1 MFEFALEQIR
11 RTQFFENTL
20 ARFLFRHTARHRLF
34 VLLGEMLRE
43 LFNDFCFAH
52 GRQPQLRQP
61 RSDFDFEIRHV
72 LPP

>member
-20 ARFLFRHTARHRLF
+20 ARFLFRRTARHRLF

-43 LFNDFCFAH
+43 LFNDFL
-52 GRQPQLRQP
+52 LRA
-61 RSDFDFEIRHV
+61 REAA
-72 LPP
+72 